1 MTIMA
6 HCHMQQL
13 AGDHLWSLPQQG
25 LDRVFN
31 GGISDGLAMLL
42 LNLLPKGLELVEFTT
57 LMFILPANTYASR
70 EVQQEV

>member
-42 LNLLPKGLELVEFTT
+42 LNLLPKG
-57 LMFILPANTYASR
+57 
-70 EVQQEV
+70 

>member
-1 MTIMA
+1 MCMTIMA

-13 AGDHLWSLPQQG
+13 AGDRLWSLPHQG

-42 LNLLPKGLELVEFTT
+42 LNLLPKGKHLLKPQKLILESGVKK
-57 LMFILPANTYASR
+57 MH
-70 EVQQEV
+70 